1 MGNSFHIIQMA
12 PTKSNEKNPCCLNL
26 CNSFFFVFIMQVT
39 GPFNQLWSLFGQ
51 YDTFWRWWRG
61 MALEPTFVKSWNRL
75 VGPKVG
81 GEAVYGQILQ
91 ERCQSS
97 TRHSTT
103 IEKTRVST
111 STEK

>member
-1 MGNSFHIIQMA
+1 MA

-81 GEAVYGQILQ
+81 GEAVYGQILARQ
-91 ERCQSS
+91 KP
-97 TRHSTT
+97 
-103 IEKTRVST
+103 IEYETFYNDRTDEGVDFN
-111 STEK
+111 